1 MSMFTNEYK
10 ALRWPGLKKTSFLLL
25 FLAVWSM
32 ASALTTAQRADS
44 AYNAEDYR
52 QAIELYN
59 QAIAQD
65 GPGTDVYY
73 NLGNAY
79 FRNDNL
85 GKAVVAYERSLRQD
99 PTNADARHNLN
110 FVRARIQDRPEDDS
124 PFLSNL
130 HHSIVTA
137 MKANAW
143 AWTAL
148 VVFVLLLGGVALYIF
163 SPSVALRKTGFFG
176 GIILLFAFGYT
187 LWVAASAT
195 ELARSHESA
204 VVIVPMTQLSS
215 VPRPSRTA
223 DDRVVPIHEGTTVEI
238 VDSIATPDDPVSPM
252 WYSVKINNSTRA
264 WLRAS
269 DVERI

>member
-1 MSMFTNEYK
+1 MSIFRSKYNAIKTAN
-10 ALRWPGLKKTSFLLL
+10 LRKSVVSLL
-25 FLAVWSM
+25 FLSIWTM

-52 QAIELYN
+52 GAIELYN
-59 QAIAQD
+59 LAIAQNGSGSD
-65 GPGTDVYY
+65 IYY

-79 FRNDNL
+79 YRNDNL
-85 GKAVVAYERSLRQD
+85 GKAVVAYERSLRLD
-99 PTNADARHNLN
+99 PTNADARHNLE

-130 HHSIVTA
+130 HHSIITC

-148 VVFVLLLGGVALYIF
+148 IVFILLLGAVALYIF

-176 GIILLFAFGYT
+176 GIVLLFGFCYT
-187 LWVAASAT
+187 LWVAGSAA

-223 DDRVVPIHEGTTVEI
+223 DDRVVPIHEGTRVEI
-238 VDSIATPDDPVSPM
+238 IDSIATPDDPVSPM
-252 WYSVKINNSTRA
+252 WYSVKINNSTKA